1 MFYRDKNE
9 ANKDQDRYLRRLAK
23 RMRVVAG
30 QRMLDERDKEEITFD
45 VDAVTVHPGW

>member
-1 MFYRDKNE
+1 MFYRGDKNE
-9 ANKDQDRYLRRLAK
+9 AHDPDRYLRRLAK
-23 RMRVVAG
+23 RLRVVAG